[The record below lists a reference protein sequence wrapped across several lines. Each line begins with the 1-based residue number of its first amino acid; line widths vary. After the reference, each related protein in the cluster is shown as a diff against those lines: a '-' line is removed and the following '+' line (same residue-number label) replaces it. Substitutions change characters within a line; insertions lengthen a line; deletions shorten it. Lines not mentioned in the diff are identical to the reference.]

1 MERESQR
8 LLESVMKLIAAQFGP
23 DCEVVLH
30 DWSKDYESTIV
41 AIENGHVS
49 GRKVGDGG
57 SNLGLEVMR
66 GTTDGSDEKGN
77 KVGALCINLDVTEY
91 IMMQHRLSGV
101 TLFPCVRPGEQEVSK
116 EFFTNDVSE
125 LLDYLMKEGT
135 EQIGKAPE
143 EMTKEEKKQVISYLD
158 QKGALLITKSGPKIC
173 RYLGISKFTLY
184 NYLDEIHSEQ
194 EQKTKQ
200 YP

>member
-1 MERESQR
+1 M
-8 LLESVMKLIAAQFGP
+8 
-23 DCEVVLH
+23 
-30 DWSKDYESTIV
+30 
-41 AIENGHVS
+41 
-49 GRKVGDGG
+49 
-57 SNLGLEVMR
+57 
-66 GTTDGSDEKGN
+66 
-77 KVGALCINLDVTEY
+77 
-91 IMMQHRLSGV
+91 
-101 TLFPCVRPGEQEVSK
+101 RPGEQEVSK

-184 NYLDEIHSEQ
+184 NYLDILRKSDTDRFCSAKAVFILEEGVMNQPAFFSLMIERRDAVNHGYSVRHGFPVLRERNA
-194 EQKTKQ
+194 
-200 YP
+200 